1 MPPDLAARWAA
12 LLAAC
17 GVAPAAAEGHRAAL
31 VAAYAEPH
39 RAYHRLTHVA
49 HLLAELDAVPLA
61 EPAVAWAAW
70 YHDLVYVP
78 GRPDNEARSAARA
91 RVALEALGLAPLAP
105 RVVALVLA
113 TREHRADPADL
124 AAALFLDADLAILGA
139 DPDAYR
145 SYAEA
150 VRREHRAVPDL
161 LYARGRRRF
170 LAAQLGRAELF
181 QTRHFRERYE
191 AAARENL
198 AAELARLST
207 PSWRTPP

>member
-17 GVAPAAAEGHRAAL
+17 GVAPVAAEGHRAAL

-39 RAYHRLTHVA
+39 RAYHRLPHVT

-78 GRPDNEARSAARA
+78 GRPDNEARSAAHA
-91 RVALEALGLAPLAP
+91 RVVLDALGLAPLAP
-105 RVVALVLA
+105 RVAALVLA

-124 AAALFLDADLAILGA
+124 PAAHFLDADLAILGA
-139 DPDAYR
+139 EPGAYR
-145 SYAEA
+145 AYAAA
-150 VRREHRAVPDL
+150 VRREYRAVPDL
-161 LYARGRRRF
+161 LYARGRREF
-170 LAAQLGRAELF
+170 LAAQLGRQEIF
-181 QTRHFRERYE
+181 QTAHFRDRYE
-191 AAARENL
+191 SAARENL
-198 AAELARLST
+198 AAEMAWLRGSPGRAG
-207 PSWRTPP
+207 